1 MQQLYFTIGGKDHAA
16 RIDDL
21 IVAGWTGRD
30 KAALEHHIHELAAIG
45 VKPPRTTPCFYRMG
59 ANLLTQADTIEV
71 IGTDSS
77 GEVEFVLVALP
88 QGLYVGVGSD
98 HTDRKVEAY
107 GVTVSKQL
115 CPKPLSRELWSMREV
130 ENHWDELMLRSWVT
144 RGGRRELYQEG
155 PVTKMLAPAELTA
168 RYLGHAGALP
178 AGTLM
183 YCGTQ
188 PVLGAIAGG
197 ERFEIELEDP
207 RLKRKLQH
215 AYATRCLEIAD

>member
-1 MQQLYFTIGGKDHAA
+1 MQQLNFTIGGKDHAA
-16 RIDDL
+16 RIDTL

-30 KAALEHHIHELAAIG
+30 KAALEHHINELAAIG

-59 ANLLTQADTIEV
+59 ANLLTQADSIEV
-71 IGTDSS
+71 VGTDSS
-77 GEVEFVLVALP
+77 GEVECVLVALP
-88 QGLYVGVGSD
+88 EGLYVGVGSD
-98 HTDRKVEAY
+98 HTDRKLEAY

-115 CPKPLSRELWSMREV
+115 CPKPLSRELWNMREV
-130 ENHWDELMLRSWVT
+130 EDHWDELMLRSWVT

-215 AYATRCLEIAD
+215 VYATRCLEIAD